1 MRYTVATFKVNGDND
16 LPGLCSELCYN
27 SSLPNQLG
35 KKLGFFYSSL
45 TLNFVI

>member
-1 MRYTVATFKVNGDND
+1 MRYSVTTFKVNGDND

-35 KKLGFFYSSL
+35 KKLGFLILRSP
-45 TLNFVI
+45 